1 MDCLELRR
9 RLYLRLHL
17 AGGVGALTIRRL
29 VEHFGGV
36 EAVFRADGRQLRAV
50 DGLGPKMA
58 EAIAAVDDRAV
69 DEELAVAGEAGVTV
83 LCIEDAGYPVALRHL
98 PDPPPVLYV
107 LGELL
112 EGDAVA
118 LAVVGARRCSHYGL
132 EQAERFGAL
141 LGRAGFTVVSGGARG
156 IDAAAHRGA
165 LAAGGRTIA
174 VMGCG
179 LSRLYP
185 PENRKLFRRLVD
197 EGKGAI
203 LSELPMRVGV
213 KAENFPRRN
222 RLIAALGLG
231 VLVIEAARRSGSLIT
246 ARLALEQGREVFALP
261 GRVDSPFSAGTN
273 RLIADGAAMLVQGIE
288 DILDALGEVGRN
300 LAADGAAEPS
310 RPEVELT
317 AVEAGIMEHLALREL
332 SLDELAERTK
342 LPTHQVIAAMTT
354 LALKGLVVQR
364 PGGIFAAR
372 RQG

>member
-17 AGGVGALTIRRL
+17 AGGVGALTVRRL

-58 EAIAAVDDRAV
+58 GAIAAVDDRAV

-112 EGDAVA
+112 GGDAVA

-141 LGRAGFTVVSGGARG
+141 LGRAGLTVVSGGARG

-197 EGKGAI
+197 EGRGAI

-246 ARLALEQGREVFALP
+246 ARLALEQGKEVFALP

-317 AVEAGIMEHLALREL
+317 AVEAGIMERLALREM
-332 SLDELAERTK
+332 SLDELAGRTK

-372 RQG
+372 RRG